1 MGNPPPPLLRP
12 LENKVYESTLREYFL
27 RFRRF
32 PRARPALSNA
42 GLLFSSLPFP
52 PPSLSLSLS
61 LSLGGN
67 TKALSLAIFTERQT
81 DAPPAE
87 CLSRNR
93 RAASSRP
100 FFSRARARASVPRR
114 RSSFDGHYLYD
125 QSHRSLSLRAA
136 LHGGC
141 YSPLQ
146 ADRGAPR
153 RAGPLYTSNG
163 TCSLLYNLADV
174 IGRPPPNASG
184 RNHLRISHVMSP
196 ARSLSLSLSHFL
208 FFLFF
213 PVRAA
218 RCAPRPLPIAPADK

>member
-1 MGNPPPPLLRP
+1 MGNPPPP
-12 LENKVYESTLREYFL
+12 
-27 RFRRF
+27 
-32 PRARPALSNA
+32 
-42 GLLFSSLPFP
+42 P
-52 PPSLSLSLS
+52 PPSLGEQSLRKYSPRVLSQISEISASTAGLIKRRPSLLLPPLPPPLSLSLS

-196 ARSLSLSLSHFL
+196 ARSLSLSLSL
-208 FFLFF
+208 SFFLFF